1 MPAGRYGDCQIWR
14 MPVGNLG
21 SWQIWRIK
29 RHQRGWKET
38 GRGLVGIG
46 IGSWTAYNDI
56 QMGCLYG
63 ITFSHSQ
70 LRLSGIRIYREI
82 EPIGCIQICKR
93 FIMRIGSHDYGGW
106 EVPQLPSASWR
117 KQESWWHSFIWVQRH
132 ENTGGPSG
140 KLKAWKCRPAALSPK
155 VQRLRK
161 TGASMS
167 EGRRKWRAQLKERER
182 ELRPPLPF
190 CFFRAL
196 NMLDDSSFLYTV
208 YLCVCVCCHQSC
220 LTLCD
225 PLDCSPPRTVHE
237 TLQARILEWVAI
249 CFSRGSSQPRD
260 QTRIFCLGGQILYHW
275 ATREALLSQLVKR
288 ESLPET
294 PSETHPEIM
303 FYQLLKISHG
313 SHIDSKIKNSSM
325 RCGV

>member
-1 MPAGRYGDCQIWR
+1 
-14 MPVGNLG
+14 
-21 SWQIWRIK
+21 
-29 RHQRGWKET
+29 
-38 GRGLVGIG
+38 
-46 IGSWTAYNDI
+46 
-56 QMGCLYG
+56 
-63 ITFSHSQ
+63 
-70 LRLSGIRIYREI
+70 
-82 EPIGCIQICKR
+82 
-93 FIMRIGSHDYGGW
+93 MRIGWHDYGGW

-140 KLKAWKCRPAALSPK
+140 KLKAWKCRPAALSPE

-161 TGASMS
+161 RERQCLKAGENGGHSS
-167 EGRRKWRAQLKERER
+167 RKERENSG
-182 ELRPPLPF
+182 LLSL
-190 CFFRAL
+190 RAL

-208 YLCVCVCCHQSC
+208 YLCVCVFCHQSC

-225 PLDCSPPRTVHE
+225 HLDCSPPRTVHE
-237 TLQARILEWVAI
+237 TIQARILEWVAI
-249 CFSRGSSQPRD
+249 CFSRGSSRPRD
-260 QTRIFCLGGQILYHW
+260 QTRIFCLGGQILYYW
-275 ATREALLSQLVKR
+275 ATWEALLSQLVKR

-325 RCGV
+325 CCGI